1 MKYFINF
8 HTNQRQYNS
17 KLWWT
22 RWKKI
27 TTKIKSIFLYWSLQQ
42 SVTKFSST
50 PLSVTRNTHV
60 DKTCLTRKFEPKEF
74 FYLWTFTFNN
84 ASTTIFST
92 QASLTSTSILT
103 IIAIELIYICIQ
115 SKYYYC
121 VTVFHCILTNSCYK
135 SSNEGC
141 FLGFCFRNMFLLYKE
156 NKFRTLFLHT
166 EIHLNPQDFTGKRG
180 EPCVANSWISMIRNY
195 NRHKQLPKVQYLIL
209 TSIHSNTSSFLAFLF
224 NIRFLSSSCIFA
236 ECCVAEP
243 TFCDELTWPRANS
256 IFCRRI
262 LTPNS
267 TLSGNKKR
275 ILRENSLFHCKKSD
289 MEILNL
295 FT

>member
-27 TTKIKSIFLYWSLQQ
+27 TTKIKYIFLYWSLQQ

-156 NKFRTLFLHT
+156 IDFVHCFCIQKYTWTPRTL
-166 EIHLNPQDFTGKRG
+166 PG
-180 EPCVANSWISMIRNY
+180 
-195 NRHKQLPKVQYLIL
+195 
-209 TSIHSNTSSFLAFLF
+209 
-224 NIRFLSSSCIFA
+224 
-236 ECCVAEP
+236 
-243 TFCDELTWPRANS
+243 
-256 IFCRRI
+256 
-262 LTPNS
+262 
-267 TLSGNKKR
+267 
-275 ILRENSLFHCKKSD
+275 REGSLV
-289 MEILNL
+289 
-295 FT
+295 

>member
-1 MKYFINF
+1 MNSFISAFNPNTTTVLPFSIVSSQTAVTRALMKGASLVSVSGTCSYCTKKINF
-8 HTNQRQYNS
+8 VHC
-17 KLWWT
+17 
-22 RWKKI
+22 
-27 TTKIKSIFLYWSLQQ
+27 F
-42 SVTKFSST
+42 
-50 PLSVTRNTHV
+50 
-60 DKTCLTRKFEPKEF
+60 
-74 FYLWTFTFNN
+74 
-84 ASTTIFST
+84 
-92 QASLTSTSILT
+92 
-103 IIAIELIYICIQ
+103 CIQ
-115 SKYYYC
+115 KY
-121 VTVFHCILTNSCYK
+121 TWTHK
-135 SSNEGC
+135 
-141 FLGFCFRNMFLLYKE
+141 
-156 NKFRTLFLHT
+156 TLFY
-166 EIHLNPQDFTGKRG
+166 PQDF
-180 EPCVANSWISMIRNY
+180 CVANSWISMIRNY

-256 IFCRRI
+256 IFCRRKKNEE
-262 LTPNS
+262 TPNS